1 MPTTKVQNRP
11 LKTLVKVS
19 PQAPAKPRTRSAQAA
34 PSALAVQSWM
44 TVVRAYNLCDAVL
57 VKELAMLDLPLPEH
71 EVLANLLRQPG
82 ITQQQLAQRC
92 FVAKSGV
99 SMLVGRMES
108 AGHLRRETDTVDARL
123 KRLHLTAKGQALA
136 NKAQAIQNQVV
147 SAMVGAISDDE
158 LTTIAKAMQ
167 SASAAL
173 EAMLS
178 GTPQTGTL

>member
-1 MPTTKVQNRP
+1 MPTIP
-11 LKTLVKVS
+11 SLKR
-19 PQAPAKPRTRSAQAA
+19 PAKARASPTPAT

-57 VKELAMLDLPLPEH
+57 GQQLAALDLPLPEH

-108 AGHLRRETDTVDARL
+108 AGQLRREADSVDARL
-123 KRLHLTAKGQALA
+123 KRLFLTAKGQHRAEQ
-136 NKAQAIQNQVV
+136 AQRVQNAVV
-147 SAMVGAISDDE
+147 LAMVGQISDTD
-158 LTTIAKAMQ
+158 LATVAQAMQ
-167 SASAAL
+167 SASTAL
-173 EAMLS
+173 EAL
-178 GTPQTGTL
+178 L